1 MSSASY
7 VRKWL
12 EINGTPIEVEKIV
25 DYCIRKENGKVFD
38 DWGKD
43 IITTM
48 VTYHMLKKTISV
60 IKDGDEVVGVHM
72 WYTCNYDDGWEF
84 IRGWE
89 EDRKD
94 GDSIF
99 LAFLFAENRK
109 VLKEL
114 TLDLLAKEPDVL
126 IKKLI
131 GIRHRHG
138 VPTKVDLSI
147 KYFNKLLKA

>member
-1 MSSASY
+1 MATASY

-12 EINGTPIEVEKIV
+12 EINGTPVQVEKIV
-25 DYCIRKENGKVFD
+25 GYCIKKENGKVFD
-38 DWGKD
+38 DWGED

-48 VTYHMLKKTISV
+48 VAYHMMKNTISV
-60 IKDGDEVVGVHM
+60 VYDGDEVVGVHM
-72 WYTCNYDDGWEF
+72 WYNCNYEDGWEF
-84 IRGWE
+84 IRDWE

-94 GDSIF
+94 GDAIF

-109 VLKEL
+109 VLKQL

-138 VPTKVDLSI
+138 LPTKVDLST

>member
-1 MSSASY
+1 MS
-7 VRKWL
+7 K
-12 EINGTPIEVEKIV
+12 
-25 DYCIRKENGKVFD
+25 KENGKVFD
-38 DWGKD
+38 DWGED

-48 VTYHMLKKTISV
+48 VMYHLSKKTISV
-60 IKDGDEVVGVHM
+60 IYDCGEVVGVHM
-72 WYTCNYDDGWEF
+72 WYNCSYDDGWEF
-84 IRGWE
+84 IREWI
-89 EDRKD
+89 EDRKN
-94 GDSIF
+94 GDTVF

-126 IKKLI
+126 TKKLI

-138 VPTKVDLSI
+138 VPTKVDLSL

>member
-1 MSSASY
+1 MALANH

-12 EINGTPIEVEKIV
+12 EINGTPSEVKKIV
-25 DYCIRKENGKVFD
+25 DYCLRKENGKVFD
-38 DWGKD
+38 DWGED

-48 VTYHMLKKTISV
+48 VTYHMFKKTISV
-60 IKDGDEVVGVHM
+60 IYDGEEVVGVHM
-72 WYTCNYDDGWEF
+72 WYNCNYEDGWEF

-89 EDRKD
+89 EDD
-94 GDSIF
+94 PNGDSIF

-109 VLKEL
+109 VLKQL
-114 TLDLLAKEPDVL
+114 TLDLFSKEPNVL

-138 VPTKVDLSI
+138 VPTKIDLSV